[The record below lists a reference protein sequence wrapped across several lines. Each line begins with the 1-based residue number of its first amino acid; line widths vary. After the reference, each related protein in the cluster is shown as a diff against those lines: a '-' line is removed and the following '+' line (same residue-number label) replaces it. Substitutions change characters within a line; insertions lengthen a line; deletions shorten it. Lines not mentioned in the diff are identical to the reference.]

1 VPEVIAEEHAG
12 QVDVVKL
19 NVDENPAP
27 AQEYGIMLV
36 PTLAV
41 FPGGEV
47 VRRVVGERAQHA
59 VNQLTTRDSG
69 RAWQF
74 PVSASALSARI
85 HSPSGLG
92 QDRSIFRAIRGIVRG
107 IGYWPARGERRPDP
121 VMR

>member
-41 FPGGEV
+41 FPPARSSGEW
-47 VRRVVGERAQHA
+47 
-59 VNQLTTRDSG
+59 SG
-69 RAWQF
+69 RG
-74 PVSASALSARI
+74 
-85 HSPSGLG
+85 PST
-92 QDRSIFRAIRGIVRG
+92 
-107 IGYWPARGERRPDP
+107 P
-121 VMR
+121 